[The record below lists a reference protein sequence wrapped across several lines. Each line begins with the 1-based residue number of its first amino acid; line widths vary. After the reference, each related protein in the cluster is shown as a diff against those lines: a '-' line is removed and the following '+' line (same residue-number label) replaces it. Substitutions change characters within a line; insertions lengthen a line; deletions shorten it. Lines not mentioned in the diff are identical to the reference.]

1 MYDVKP
7 WYQSS
12 GIWGGLIAVIA
23 PVAGFF
29 GYTLT
34 ADDAKALADGV
45 TQLIVA
51 GSGVASI
58 VGGIIAI
65 VGRVRA
71 SKKIAA

>member
-1 MYDVKP
+1 MDAVKP

-12 GIWGGLIAVIA
+12 GVWGGLLAVIA
-23 PVAGFF
+23 PVAGYF
-29 GYTLT
+29 GYSFT
-34 ADDAKALADGV
+34 AEDAQAVADGL
-45 TQLIVA
+45 TQLIVL

-58 VGGIIAI
+58 AGGLIAI